1 MIKQQLNIIDKWKAI
16 LKTSDI
22 SIIGNI
28 IHEKATF
35 FSPVVFTPQKGKIL
49 VVEYLTSAVKMFNDK
64 NFKYTKSIAYGN
76 VACEEFEARFGNII
90 VNGIDLITIK
100 DNLIFEFKVFLRPL
114 RGIQV
119 VWEEMRK
126 NLKP

>member
-1 MIKQQLNIIDKWKAI
+1 MIKQQLNIINKWKAI

-22 SIIGNI
+22 TIIENI

-35 FSPVVFTPQKGKIL
+35 FSPVVYTPQKGKIL
-49 VVEYLTSAVKMFNDK
+49 VVKYLTSAVKMFNNK
-64 NFKYTKSIAYGN
+64 NFKYTKSIANGN

-100 DNLIFEFKVFLRPL
+100 DNHIFEFKVFLRPL
-114 RGIQV
+114 KGIEV